1 MHNNYRSFTN
11 LFQSGFTNSH
21 NFLGMPAELSSYHS
35 LTIYPADY
43 GNDGNEDTFFHTA
56 VNDPGAWWRVDLGSI
71 YCIHSVN
78 LVNRNDGTGAICL
91 LNL

>member
-1 MHNNYRSFTN
+1 
-11 LFQSGFTNSH
+11 
-21 NFLGMPAELSSYHS
+21 MPAEQSSYFDNTTY
-35 LTIYPADY
+35 LAGY
-43 GNDGNEDTFFHTA
+43 GNDGNLNTFFHTGE
-56 VNDPGAWWRVDLGSI
+56 NDLGAWWRADLGSI